1 MEKIDPYLKYLNIIL
16 AVAIVS
22 TISILYVFLM
32 GINIFYA
39 PNYEVLLL
47 ILPCVFGGIAAS
59 LITLGIRGIAWGI
72 TVGAL
77 SLCIWSSIYMIFL
90 TIIAGADLGSFV
102 SLVIWI
108 PATLVIGGILGGI
121 GGFIGLIIKKAS
133 DSLSKRQISS
143 E

>member
-16 AVAIVS
+16 AVTIIS
-22 TISILYVFLM
+22 TIAILYVFLR

-47 ILPCVFGGIAAS
+47 ILPCVFGGIATA
-59 LITLGIRGIAWGI
+59 LITQGIRGVVWAV

-77 SLCIWSSIYMIFL
+77 SFCIWSSIYMIFL
-90 TIIAGADLGSFV
+90 TIIASADLGSFI
-102 SLVIWI
+102 LLLIWI
-108 PATLVIGGILGGI
+108 PATLVFGGILGGI

-133 DSLSKRQISS
+133 GLLSKRQISP